1 MRHVTRGA
9 DLISRLL
16 ASIALASCSC
26 LFTACSNAD
35 TKGDDPNGGT
45 AGTES
50 TDASTAGT
58 GGRNSATNGGRDSAT
73 NGGRNSA
80 TSGASNGGETTG
92 HAGTTGQASG
102 KGVVRLN
109 LRAK

>member
-1 MRHVTRGA
+1 M
-9 DLISRLL
+9 ISRLRL
-16 ASIALASCSC
+16 ASIALASCSW

-35 TKGDDPNGGT
+35 TKGDDPTGGT
-45 AGTES
+45 AGTQP

-58 GGRNSATNGGRDSAT
+58 GGRNSASGGRNGAN

-80 TSGASNGGETTG
+80 NNGGETTG